1 MNSTIFATTGTQK
14 LAWFFYWGD
23 FAFFAVCIGLVLLIF
38 LHSYFK
44 ETKALIYRILSL
56 LIPILLIP
64 SLIFSFSSIE
74 LKTKLSNFILLF
86 FILGIVSLVLSII
99 ISVIYFLISRS
110 DQKGNYCEIH
120 KTYYK
125 EGLCPIC
132 ALDFELDT
140 NNEFDGRT
148 ISEKGIK
155 DINVKGFLINTA
167 NSKVYNLIS
176 SNFIGRGRE
185 RDGVKKNVNIE
196 NDQFISRIHA
206 KIIYDGRRFKLSDSS
221 SSSGTFL
228 NGNKINGWVT
238 LEDGDLIKVG
248 RTVLKF
254 TQK

>member
-1 MNSTIFATTGTQK
+1 MNSTIFATTGTQN

-23 FAFFAVCIGLVLLIF
+23 FVFFTVIVGLILLIF
-38 LHSYFK
+38 LHSYYK
-44 ETKALIYRILSL
+44 ETKALAYRVLSL
-56 LIPILLIP
+56 VIPILLIP

-74 LKTKLSNFILLF
+74 IKTKLSNFILLF

-125 EGLCPIC
+125 EGLCPNC

-140 NNEFDGRT
+140 STEFDSST
-148 ISEKGIK
+148 KLDK
-155 DINVKGFLINTA
+155 DMNVKGFLINTV

-185 RDGVKKNVNIE
+185 KDGVKKNVNIE

-248 RTVLKF
+248 KTVLKF

>member
-1 MNSTIFATTGTQK
+1 MNSTIFATTGTQN
-14 LAWFFYWGD
+14 LSWFFYWGD
-23 FAFFAVCIGLVLLIF
+23 FAFFAVIVGLILLIF
-38 LHSYFK
+38 LHSYYK
-44 ETKALIYRILSL
+44 ETKALVYRILSL
-56 LIPILLIP
+56 IIPILLIP

-99 ISVIYFLISRS
+99 ISVIYFLTSRS

-120 KTYYK
+120 KTFYK

-132 ALDFELDT
+132 ALDFELET
-140 NNEFDGRT
+140 NTEFDSNT
-148 ISEKGIK
+148 KLEK
-155 DINVKGFLINTA
+155 DMNVKGFLINIV

-228 NGNKINGWVT
+228 NGNKISGWVT

>member
-1 MNSTIFATTGTQK
+1 MNSTIFATTGTEK
-14 LAWFFYWGD
+14 LAWFYYWGD
-23 FAFFAVCIGLVLLIF
+23 FAFFAICVGLILLIF
-38 LHSYFK
+38 LHSYYK
-44 ETKALIYRILSL
+44 EIKALIYRVLSL

-64 SLIFSFSSIE
+64 SLIFSFSSIG
-74 LKTKLSNFILLF
+74 LKTKLSNYILLF
-86 FILGIVSLVLSII
+86 FILGIVSFAILII
-99 ISVIYFLISRS
+99 ISVAYFITSRS

-132 ALDFELDT
+132 ALDFEFDA
-140 NNEFDGRT
+140 NSEFDRST
-148 ISEKGIK
+148 KIER
-155 DINVKGFLINTA
+155 DINVKGFLINAA
-167 NSKVYNLIS
+167 NSKVYNLVS
-176 SNFIGRGRE
+176 SNLIGRGRE
-185 RDGVKKNVNIE
+185 KDGVKKNVNIE
-196 NDQFISRIHA
+196 NDQFVSRIHA

-248 RTVLKF
+248 KTILKF

>member
-1 MNSTIFATTGTQK
+1 MNSTIFATTGTQN

-23 FAFFAVCIGLVLLIF
+23 FAFFAVCIGLILLIF

-44 ETKALIYRILSL
+44 ETKALIYRVLSL

-64 SLIFSFSSIE
+64 ALIFSFSSIE

-140 NNEFDGRT
+140 NTEFDSST
-148 ISEKGIK
+148 KLEK
-155 DINVKGFLINTA
+155 DMNVKGFLINTA

-248 RTVLKF
+248 RTILKF

>member
-1 MNSTIFATTGTQK
+1 MNSTIFATTETQK
-14 LAWFFYWGD
+14 LAWFYYWGD
-23 FAFFAVCIGLVLLIF
+23 FVFFAIIMGLILLIF

-44 ETKALIYRILSL
+44 EIKALIYRVLSL

-64 SLIFSFSSIE
+64 SIIFSFSSIE

-110 DQKGNYCEIH
+110 DQKGNYCQIH

-140 NNEFDGRT
+140 NKEFDSST
-148 ISEKGIK
+148 KLEK
-155 DINVKGFLINTA
+155 DLNVKGFLINSA

-196 NDQFISRIHA
+196 NDQFVSRIHA

>member
-1 MNSTIFATTGTQK
+1 MNSTIFATTGTEK
-14 LAWFFYWGD
+14 LAWFYYWGD
-23 FAFFAVCIGLVLLIF
+23 FAFFAVCVGLILLIF
-38 LHSYFK
+38 LHSYYK
-44 ETKALIYRILSL
+44 EIKALAYRILSL

-74 LKTKLSNFILLF
+74 LKTKLSNYILLF
-86 FILGIVSLVLSII
+86 FILGIVSLAILII
-99 ISVIYFLISRS
+99 ISVVYFMTSRS

-132 ALDFELDT
+132 ALDFEFDT
-140 NNEFDGRT
+140 NSEFDRST
-148 ISEKGIK
+148 KIER
-155 DINVKGFLINTA
+155 DINVKGFLINAA
-167 NSKVYNLIS
+167 NSKVYNLTS
-176 SNFIGRGRE
+176 SNLIGRGRE
-185 RDGVKKNVNIE
+185 KDGVAKNVNIE
-196 NDQFISRIHA
+196 NDQFVSRIHA

-248 RTVLKF
+248 KTVLKF